1 MRLAVLSDLHANADA
16 LAVLADAIAG
26 VDAVICL
33 GDLVGYYCQVNE
45 VIDMMRGMGARCVL
59 GNHDHFLLHGCPPD
73 VPPAVAWGIAY
84 ATQVITAANRAWL
97 ASLPLVWGGEIGGR
111 AMLLAHG
118 SPWRPLTDYLY
129 PDSPALTGLS
139 AFDFA
144 VIALGQTHRALVRQE
159 GAVCVLNPG
168 SVGQSRDTD
177 TIAHA
182 CMAILDTETLAVER
196 LARPYDLAATMARA
210 RAAGAGPWI
219 TKHLVPSPAT
229 G

>member
-16 LAVLADAIAG
+16 LAVLADDIAG
-26 VDAVICL
+26 ADAVICL

-45 VIDMMRGMGARCVL
+45 VIDAMRAMGARCVL

-73 VPPAVAWGIAY
+73 VPPAVTWGIAY
-84 ATQVITAANRAWL
+84 AAQVVTADNRAWL
-97 ASLPLVWGGEIGGR
+97 ASLPLVWGDEIGGR

-129 PDSPALTGLS
+129 PDSPALAGLS
-139 AFDFA
+139 AFGFA
-144 VIALGQTHRALVRQE
+144 VVALGQTHRTLVRQE

-168 SVGQSRDTD
+168 SVGQSRDTP
-177 TIAHA
+177 AHA
-182 CMAILDTETLAVER
+182 CMVILDTQTLVAER
-196 LARPYDLAATMARA
+196 VSRPYNPAATIARA
-210 RAAGAGPWI
+210 RVAGAGPWI
-219 TKHLVPSPAT
+219 TKHLVSSRTT